1 MIIEMV
7 NEIIIGNGD
16 LVNHHIRAIENLS
29 ITDNRALQIFYE
41 YQGYYLLMKK
51 DTQNGLILLEKA
63 KTLYYDEKTIA
74 MIHYHMCF
82 AHNYECLKRYDF
94 DIIRQALEVFQK
106 YHSYRRVENTMMI
119 YGNFYDTKRNYNK
132 ALESYESCLNLSQ
145 LANENKSTFANLYRT
160 ISHLQLKNRKYI
172 ESLIYLEKARL
183 IEPYHPRMHLQF
195 IWCYYKQNDIENA
208 NRWIV
213 KMQRLTLNKELK
225 MLWKLYHQLIHQYN
239 KVPNNKLLNQAIKV
253 YDYYE
258 KEDDLDLMLFYI
270 DIVIE
275 LYERKEDYKAAFL
288 YQKVKI
294 KLLENI

>member
-1 MIIEMV
+1 MHSENLSTIIKNGRKLKGYSQKELGELTGISHQIISRYEKGQEVPTKEKLDIILQTLNIQHDNLETNIIEIDKLFEKFISDQFYREVDYNYYIDSITNHYESYSICPNYYKIMIIEMV

-16 LVNHHIRAIENLS
+16 LVNHHIRAIENLG

-51 DTQNGLILLEKA
+51 DTQNGLTLLEKA

-172 ESLIYLEKARL
+172 ESLIYLEGS
-183 IEPYHPRMHLQF
+183 IQF
-195 IWCYYKQNDIENA
+195 ND
-208 NRWIV
+208 
-213 KMQRLTLNKELK
+213 
-225 MLWKLYHQLIHQYN
+225 
-239 KVPNNKLLNQAIKV
+239 
-253 YDYYE
+253 
-258 KEDDLDLMLFYI
+258 
-270 DIVIE
+270 
-275 LYERKEDYKAAFL
+275 
-288 YQKVKI
+288 
-294 KLLENI
+294 